1 MSPTKNPPPNLKTL
15 TQRAKTSLRTSRV
28 QVKTMSLHEILQLI
42 HELQVHQIE
51 LEMQN
56 EELRR
61 TQLNLQHAHDRYA
74 DLYDFAPVGFLS
86 TNVRGEILEANLT
99 ACQFLA
105 VERKTLIH
113 QDLEAFVMPDDQPIL
128 RHYFHSVE
136 LGRSIKISDVIRMKP
151 GHASYLVQLESFY
164 ANADT
169 SGAEARV
176 RLAMIDITEKEKIK
190 QTLVDAQSISHQVF
204 ESSPDLI
211 SVVGHDYRY
220 RQVNYA
226 YEVAHGI
233 SQKKIVG
240 IHIATLLGKEVFQ
253 TVVKPHYDRALAG
266 GTVNYEA
273 WFNFK
278 ALGQR
283 FMAVTYAP
291 LREGSKTVDSVV
303 VIVRDLTD
311 RKVADEA
318 LMKSEAQRQLA
329 MSAAKVGTWTWNVT
343 TNEVVWSQN
352 VEELFGLPQGTF
364 AGTQQ
369 AYLDLIHPSDLSVVN
384 EAVLKTLN
392 HNEPYDIEH
401 RIIWPDG
408 STHWVACRGNI
419 VGNQSIGKS
428 CWLAGTVVDVTVRRQ
443 TQEALKKEQQFISAI
458 LDTAGALVVVLDPE
472 WKIVRFNRV
481 CEELT
486 GRTLED
492 MRGRSFI
499 DLSVISGEDGQQ
511 DVKNLLDLFKERQF
525 PESFENA
532 WLNHDRQL
540 RWISWSN
547 TAIRDQQENIEYIIA
562 TGLDSTDR
570 KQAEQEIRRLSTQNA
585 LILNSAGEGIYGL
598 DNQGKVTFFNQA
610 AQRLT
615 GWRIE
620 DVQGKVVHPLLHH
633 STAEGMPHPV
643 EECSIYSS
651 LKDGVVHHQVPTEV
665 FWRQD
670 GTYFPT
676 EYTSTP
682 ILDEGKQIKGAV
694 VTFRDISER
703 HRNENL
709 LRGEQ
714 QILEMISV
722 EKSLVE
728 IFETICS
735 FVEKLDRGALCS
747 IFLYDGM
754 TLKVGAAPSLP
765 ESYVQSLDGMLS
777 SPDGG
782 SCGTAA
788 YRKKRVIVSDIQTDP
803 LWKQFRKTAEEHGLR
818 ACWSTPILSKTD
830 TVLGVLG
837 IYHHQPQNPEAT
849 DLALMDLSCG
859 LAGVAIER
867 NLAQDALQTK
877 QQELQA
883 LGGQLISAQ
892 EDERRR
898 ISREL
903 HDDMNQRLAVLALDL
918 QSAQKGLSLSSPMY
932 QTFQKLYDE
941 VSTLSDDV
949 RHLAYQLHPSILD
962 DLGLEVALRSY
973 LNDFSKWEGI
983 PVVFFPTN
991 IPVSLSQDIASCLY
1005 RLTQECLRNVSRHAQ
1020 ATQVDVKLFEEK
1032 GGLRL
1037 SIKDNGIGFR
1047 VEDVRLGKHGLGLI
1061 GMQERVRVVRGTYE
1075 MKSVP
1080 DHGTECLVWVP
1091 IGEEKSAKGW

>member
-1 MSPTKNPPPNLKTL
+1 MSPTKNPPPNLKML
-15 TQRAKTSLRTSRV
+15 TQRVKTSLRASRM
-28 QVKTMSLHEILQLI
+28 QVKQMSLHEIMQLI
-42 HELQVHQIE
+42 YELQVHQIE

-74 DLYDFAPVGFLS
+74 DLYDFAPVGFL
-86 TNVRGEILEANLT
+86 TMNVRGEILEANLT

-105 VERKTLIH
+105 VERKALIH
-113 QDLEAFVMPDDQPIL
+113 QNLETFVLVKDQPTL
-128 RHYFHSVE
+128 RRYFHSVE
-136 LGRSIKISDVIRMKP
+136 LGRSIKISDVIRMKSGP
-151 GHASYLVQLESFY
+151 SSYFVQLESF
-164 ANADT
+164 DT
-169 SGAEARV
+169 DVDVPDPQARF

-190 QTLVDAQSISHQVF
+190 QTLVDAQTISHQVF
-204 ESSPDLI
+204 ESSPDHI

-226 YEVAHGI
+226 YEVAHGL

-240 IHIATLLGKEVFQ
+240 VHIATLLGKDVFE
-253 TVVKPHYDRALAG
+253 TIVKPHFDRALAG
-266 GTVNYEA
+266 ETVNYEA
-273 WFNFK
+273 WFHFK

-283 FMAVTYAP
+283 FMTVTYAP
-291 LREGSKTVDSVV
+291 LREGNKTVESVV

-329 MSAAKVGTWTWNVT
+329 MGAAKVGTWTWNVT

-364 AGTQQ
+364 AGTNQ
-369 AYLDLIHPSDLSVVN
+369 AYLDLIHPADLSVVN
-384 EAVLKTLN
+384 EAVLETLN
-392 HNEPYDIEH
+392 HNEPYDIEY

-408 STHWVACRGNI
+408 STHWVSCRGNI
-419 VGNQSIGKS
+419 VGNQPTGKS
-428 CWLAGTVVDVTVRRQ
+428 CWLAGTIVDVTVRRQ

-481 CEELT
+481 CEKLT
-486 GRTLED
+486 GRTLKD
-492 MRGRSFI
+492 MRGKSFI
-499 DLSVISGEDGQQ
+499 DLSVVSGEDGQE
-511 DVKNLLDLFKERQF
+511 VKNLLGLFKEKQF

-547 TAIRDQQENIEYIIA
+547 TAIRDPQGNIEYIIA
-562 TGLDSTDR
+562 TGIDSTES
-570 KQAEQEIRRLSTQNA
+570 KQAEQEIRRLSTQNE

-598 DNQGKVTFFNQA
+598 DNQGKITFFNRA

-615 GWRIE
+615 GWKIE
-620 DVQGKVVHPLLHH
+620 DVLGKVVHPLLHH
-633 STAEGMPHPV
+633 STVDGTPHPV

-651 LKDGVVHHQVPTEV
+651 LKDGAVHHQVLTEV
-665 FWRQD
+665 FWRPD

-682 ILDEGKQIKGAV
+682 ILDEGQQIKGAV

-728 IFETICS
+728 IFERICC
-735 FVEKLDRGALCS
+735 FVEKLDRGSLCS

-754 TLKVGAAPSLP
+754 TLKLGAAPSLP
-765 ESYVQSLDGMLS
+765 VSYIQSLEGMLS

-788 YRKKRVIVSDIQTDP
+788 YRKKRVIVSDIETDP
-803 LWKQFRKTAEEHGLR
+803 LWSRFRKSAAEHGLR
-818 ACWSTPILSKTD
+818 ACWSTPILSKSN

-837 IYHHQPQNPEAT
+837 IYHHQPQDPLAT
-849 DLALMDLSCG
+849 DFVLMDLSCG

-867 NLAQDALQTK
+867 HVAQDNLQTK
-877 QQELQA
+877 QEELQA
-883 LGGQLISAQ
+883 LGGRLISAQ

-918 QSAQKGLSLSSPMY
+918 QSAQKGLALSSPIY
-932 QTFQKLYDE
+932 HTFQKLYDE
-941 VSTLSDDV
+941 VSMLSDDV

-973 LNDFSKWEGI
+973 LNDFSKWENI
-983 PVVFFPTN
+983 PVVFTSTQ

-1005 RLTQECLRNVSRHAQ
+1005 RVTQECLRNVSRHAQ
-1020 ATQVDVKLFEEK
+1020 ATQIEVKLFEDE
-1032 GGLRL
+1032 GGLRMT
-1037 SIKDNGIGFR
+1037 IKDNGKGFR
-1047 VEDVRLGKHGLGLI
+1047 LEEIRLGKHGLGLI
-1061 GMQERVRVVRGTYE
+1061 GMQERVRVVQGTYE
-1075 MKSVP
+1075 MQSFP
-1080 DHGTECLVWVP
+1080 GQGTEILVWVP
-1091 IGEEKSAKGW
+1091 IGEVKRYE